1 MTYAEVFDVEA
12 GFRALSKDEQTR
24 CTALLSEAAIIIDA
38 YNPDAGAD
46 AKQLVSCR
54 MVRRQLGEDDST
66 GGVSFPMGST
76 QGTRHGAGLQPEL
89 DHERRLFR
97 RVVSFQAGKEA
108 AGRGQPRG
116 GPQPAGGLM
125 LKGIDITLYEKTQ
138 SGTDEA
144 DAPVYTETPV
154 TVHNVLVGEPSA
166 EEITTELQLTGRRLA
181 YTLAIPKGDAHDW
194 NDVQVAFF
202 GQHFRT
208 CGGVVQGIERMIP
221 LCWNKKVQ
229 VVRDE

>member
-1 MTYAEVFDVEA
+1 
-12 GFRALSKDEQTR
+12 
-24 CTALLSEAAIIIDA
+24 
-38 YNPDAGAD
+38 
-46 AKQLVSCR
+46 
-54 MVRRQLGEDDST
+54 
-66 GGVSFPMGST
+66 
-76 QGTRHGAGLQPEL
+76 
-89 DHERRLFR
+89 
-97 RVVSFQAGKEA
+97 
-108 AGRGQPRG
+108 
-116 GPQPAGGLM
+116 M

-144 DAPVYTETPV
+144 DAPVYTE
-154 TVHNVLVGEPSA
+154 
-166 EEITTELQLTGRRLA
+166 
-181 YTLAIPKGDAHDW
+181 TLAIPKGDAHDW

>member
-1 MTYAEVFDVEA
+1 
-12 GFRALSKDEQTR
+12 
-24 CTALLSEAAIIIDA
+24 
-38 YNPDAGAD
+38 
-46 AKQLVSCR
+46 
-54 MVRRQLGEDDST
+54 
-66 GGVSFPMGST
+66 
-76 QGTRHGAGLQPEL
+76 
-89 DHERRLFR
+89 
-97 RVVSFQAGKEA
+97 
-108 AGRGQPRG
+108 
-116 GPQPAGGLM
+116 M

-144 DAPVYTETPV
+144 DAPVYTETP
-154 TVHNVLVGEPSA
+154 A
-166 EEITTELQLTGRRLA
+166 TELQLTGRRLA

-202 GQHFRT
+202 GQRFRT